1 MSLVAGIITFIVALA
16 FSWSILRPFW
26 TQNALELGSERD
38 LEQEQLEQ
46 EPDYI
51 RRTRIAIEDLEEELL
66 LGRISKK
73 EHEVLAQQ
81 LTREAARMRMKAQKS
96 KSGA

>member
-1 MSLVAGIITFIVALA
+1 MSLVAGIITFVVALA

-26 TQNALELGSERD
+26 AQNALELGSELD
-38 LEQEQLEQ
+38 LDQEQAEQ

-51 RRTRIAIEDLEEELL
+51 RRTRIAIQDLEEELL

-81 LTREAARMRMKAQKS
+81 LTREAARMRIKARK
-96 KSGA
+96 KNKGV